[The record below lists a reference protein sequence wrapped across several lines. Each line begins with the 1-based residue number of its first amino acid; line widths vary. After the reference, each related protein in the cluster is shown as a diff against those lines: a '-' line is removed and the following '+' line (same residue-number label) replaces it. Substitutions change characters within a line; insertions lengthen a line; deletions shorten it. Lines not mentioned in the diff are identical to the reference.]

1 MIEEH
6 IHERIANRPLG
17 SGSSELMGKQ
27 KGKEVKIETRSEF
40 ASQVD
45 VETIV
50 NLKMSPRGRIKGTVH
65 MGNDSMVTIKRQHD
79 HWPYACS
86 CWLERENPSCNG
98 CVSVHWFIL
107 STNFQSTVS
116 TLPDTN
122 TSSLPASAKP
132 CYTSTRPPIA
142 RVQLQVSFYHP
153 SILPL
158 PPIIWWNTINTPLR
172 ESLIMVLARDPFL
185 DHRLCGD
192 ILKIAG
198 EQLNNGRPDLFE

>member
-79 HWPYACS
+79 H
-86 CWLERENPSCNG
+86 
-98 CVSVHWFIL
+98 
-107 STNFQSTVS
+107 
-116 TLPDTN
+116 
-122 TSSLPASAKP
+122 
-132 CYTSTRPPIA
+132 
-142 RVQLQVSFYHP
+142 
-153 SILPL
+153 
-158 PPIIWWNTINTPLR
+158 
-172 ESLIMVLARDPFL
+172 
-185 DHRLCGD
+185 
-192 ILKIAG
+192 
-198 EQLNNGRPDLFE
+198 